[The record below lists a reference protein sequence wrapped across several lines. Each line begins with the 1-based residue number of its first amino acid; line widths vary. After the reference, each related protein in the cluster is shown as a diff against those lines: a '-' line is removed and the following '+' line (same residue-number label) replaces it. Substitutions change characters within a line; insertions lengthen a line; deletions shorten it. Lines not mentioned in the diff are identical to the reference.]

1 MAMPNDLV
9 IVRHGHSEGNL
20 AVDLGKK
27 GDDSLFTPGFRET
40 PGHQWR
46 LTDDG
51 RRQARTTGEWIK
63 TEIGDRFDR
72 YYVSPFVRTRETA
85 ALLGLPDAEWRVDQ
99 RLRER
104 DWGEIG
110 SMPRDEFKARYSQS
124 AFLKK
129 IDALYW
135 RPPSGE
141 SIADVRL
148 RVRSFFD
155 TLHRECEGQRVLV
168 VTHGEFMSAAR
179 AALEYMGDEEWMIAD
194 SDPDQKIRN
203 THVYHYSRKDPE
215 KGSTQKYLSWVRKV
229 CPWREE
235 GERKWKTIVRKRFSN
250 EELLRQVSGIGP
262 IISASASNARKTA
275 PEFAHLPETPW
286 TTYFEAFPEAPGSDE
301 FKLVP
306 VDKLILTKGAENDA
320 RIEDRLSP
328 VERAHRFMADLANG
342 VPGAEKRALI
352 DVRSNPDSTYSV
364 IDGNAT
370 TAVAKILGWKE
381 LPVRVVEDHATAGTS
396 DSKDEGIN

>member
-1 MAMPNDLV
+1 MAMPNNLV

-46 LTDDG
+46 LTEDG
-51 RRQARTTGEWIK
+51 REQARMTGEWIK
-63 TEIGDRFDR
+63 REIRERFDR

-110 SMPRDEFKARYSQS
+110 SMPRAEFKAKYSQS

-155 TLHRECEGQRVLV
+155 TLHRECEGQQVLV

-179 AALEYMGDEEWMIAD
+179 AALEYMSDEEWMFAD
-194 SDPDQKIRN
+194 SDPDQKIGN
-203 THVYHYSRKDPE
+203 THVYHYSRQDPE
-215 KGSTQKYLSWVRKV
+215 TNSIQKYLSWVRKV

-235 GERKWKTIVRKRFSN
+235 GEAAWKAIVRRRFSN
-250 EELLRQVSGIGP
+250 EELLQQVSGIGP
-262 IISASASNARKTA
+262 IITTSIPHR
-275 PEFAHLPETPW
+275 PETDLEFVNLPEAPW
-286 TTYFEAFPEAPGSDE
+286 TTYFEPFPDDHHPSEY
-301 FKLVP
+301 KLVA
-306 VDKLILTKGAENDA
+306 VEKLILTKGPENA
-320 RIEDRLSP
+320 VLKNGLNP
-328 VERAHRFMADLANG
+328 VERAHQFMAALANKI
-342 VPGAEKRALI
+342 PGAGRRDPLR
-352 DVRSNPDSTYSV
+352 VRSNSDGTYSV

-381 LPVRVVEDHATAGTS
+381 LPVHIVQGEISAETQDLEDQA
-396 DSKDEGIN
+396 

>member
-51 RRQARTTGEWIK
+51 RDQARTTGEWIR
-63 TEIGDRFDR
+63 TEIGERFDR

-85 ALLGLPDAEWRVDQ
+85 ALLGLPYAEWRVDQ

-110 SMPRDEFKARYSQS
+110 SMPRAEFKARYRQS
-124 AFLKK
+124 AFLRK

-155 TLHRECEGQRVLV
+155 TLHRECEGQKVLV

-179 AALEYMGDEEWMIAD
+179 AALEYMSDEEWMFAD
-194 SDPDQKIRN
+194 SDDNHKIRN
-203 THVYHYSRKDPE
+203 THVYHYSRTDPE
-215 KGSTQKYLSWVRKV
+215 EGLTGKYMSWVRKV
-229 CPWREE
+229 CPWRDE
-235 GERKWKTIVRKRFSN
+235 GEPVWNTIVRKRFSN
-250 EELLRQVSGIGP
+250 EELLQQVDGIGP
-262 IISASASNARKTA
+262 IINVSAANAKETYF
-275 PEFAHLPETPW
+275 EFAHLPEEPW
-286 TTYFEAFPEAPGSDE
+286 TTYFEAFPEGASPNEYG
-301 FKLVP
+301 LAA
-306 VDKLILTKGAENDA
+306 VDKLILTKGPENKI
-320 RIEDRLSP
+320 RGKDRLNP
-328 VERAHRFMADLANG
+328 VEMAHSYLSALATGVHGAGKRAPISVRPNANG
-342 VPGAEKRALI
+342 
-352 DVRSNPDSTYSV
+352 TYSV

-370 TAVAKILGWKE
+370 TAVAKILGWKK
-381 LPVRVVEDHATAGTS
+381 LPVHIIDDQTIYGYASHAGQDTT
-396 DSKDEGIN
+396 

>member
-1 MAMPNDLV
+1 M
-9 IVRHGHSEGNL
+9 

-51 RRQARTTGEWIK
+51 VEQAGTAGEWIK
-63 TEIGDRFDR
+63 SEISERFDR

-110 SMPRDEFKARYSQS
+110 SMPRAEFKAKYSQS

-155 TLHRECEGQRVLV
+155 TLHRECEGQSVIV

-179 AALEYMGDEEWMIAD
+179 AALEYMSDEEWMFAD
-194 SDPDQKIRN
+194 SDRTRRSAIPTFIIIPDKI
-203 THVYHYSRKDPE
+203 PE
-215 KGSTQKYLSWVRKV
+215 TDSPQKYLSWVRKV
-229 CPWREE
+229 CPWRDE
-235 GERKWKTIVRKRFSN
+235 GEAVWKTIVRRRFSN
-250 EELLRQVSGIGP
+250 EELLQQVSGIGP
-262 IISASASNARKTA
+262 ILVSSVANPKETA
-275 PEFAHLPETPW
+275 FEFVHLPETPW
-286 TTYFEAFPEAPGSDE
+286 TTYFEAFPVNPMSGEY
-301 FKLVP
+301 KLVP
-306 VDKLILTKGAENDA
+306 VDELILTKGPENDV
-320 RIEDRLSP
+320 RVTNRLSP
-328 VERAHRFMADLANG
+328 VERAHRFMADLVNG
-342 VPGAEKRALI
+342 VPGAGKRAPI
-352 DVRSNPDSTYSV
+352 EVRSNANGTYSV
-364 IDGNAT
+364 VDGNAT

-381 LPVRVVEDHATAGTS
+381 LPVHVIEDQAPAGTS
-396 DSKDEGIN
+396 DFNDEE

>member
-1 MAMPNDLV
+1 MAMPNELGF
-9 IVRHGHSEGNL
+9 VRHGHSEGNL

-46 LTDDG
+46 LTEEG
-51 RRQARTTGEWIK
+51 CEQARTTGKWIRS
-63 TEIGDRFDR
+63 EIGEQFDR

-85 ALLGLPDAEWRVDQ
+85 ALLGLRDAEWRVDQ

-110 SMPRDEFKARYSQS
+110 SMPRGEFKARYSQS

-155 TLHRECEGQRVLV
+155 TLHRECDGLRVLV

-179 AALEYMGDEEWMIAD
+179 AALEYMSDEEWMFAD
-194 SDPDQKIRN
+194 GDPDQKIRN
-203 THVYHYSRKDPE
+203 GHVYHYSRFDPE
-215 KGSTQKYLSWVRKV
+215 TRSPGKYLSWIRKV
-229 CPWREE
+229 CPWRDE
-235 GERKWKTIVRKRFSN
+235 GESPWKKIMRKRFSN
-250 EELLRQVSGIGP
+250 SELLEQVSGIGP
-262 IISASASNARKTA
+262 IIRTPTA
-275 PEFAHLPETPW
+275 EPAL
-286 TTYFEAFPEAPGSDE
+286 SV
-301 FKLVP
+301 LN
-306 VDKLILTKGAENDA
+306 EN
-320 RIEDRLSP
+320 
-328 VERAHRFMADLANG
+328 
-342 VPGAEKRALI
+342 
-352 DVRSNPDSTYSV
+352 
-364 IDGNAT
+364 
-370 TAVAKILGWKE
+370 
-381 LPVRVVEDHATAGTS
+381 
-396 DSKDEGIN
+396 

>member
-1 MAMPNDLV
+1 MGMPNDLV

-20 AVDLGKK
+20 VVDHGKK

-46 LTDDG
+46 LTDEG
-51 RRQARTTGEWIK
+51 CEQAQKTGKWIIK
-63 TEIGDRFDR
+63 EIGEKFDR

-110 SMPRDEFKARYSQS
+110 SMPRAEFKSKYSQS

-179 AALEYMGDEEWMIAD
+179 GALEYMSDEDWIAAD
-194 SDPDQKIRN
+194 SDQTQKIHN
-203 THVYHYSRKDPE
+203 THVFHYSRQDPDTNLM
-215 KGSTQKYLSWVRKV
+215 GKYMSWVRKIV
-229 CPWREE
+229 PWKETSDARWRTINR
-235 GERKWKTIVRKRFSN
+235 RKFTN
-250 EELLRQVSGIGP
+250 EELLEQVLTVGP
-262 IISASASNARKTA
+262 VVSKSKSTRA
-275 PEFAHLPETPW
+275 PLQ
-286 TTYFEAFPEAPGSDE
+286 
-301 FKLVP
+301 LVP
-306 VDKLILTKGAENDA
+306 E
-320 RIEDRLSP
+320 P
-328 VERAHRFMADLANG
+328 
-342 VPGAEKRALI
+342 
-352 DVRSNPDSTYSV
+352 
-364 IDGNAT
+364 
-370 TAVAKILGWKE
+370 
-381 LPVRVVEDHATAGTS
+381 
-396 DSKDEGIN
+396 